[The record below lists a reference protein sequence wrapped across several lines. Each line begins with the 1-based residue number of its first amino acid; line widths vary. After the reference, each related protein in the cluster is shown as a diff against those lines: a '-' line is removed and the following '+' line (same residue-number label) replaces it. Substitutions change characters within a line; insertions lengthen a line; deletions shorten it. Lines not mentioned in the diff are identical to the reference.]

1 MRFRGRRSLNFICLI
16 RLLIC
21 TICILISIFI
31 FHIIYTII
39 IYNYFIQTYQ
49 FSTEPFWKDNRT
61 IHDKILLPTIS
72 IENVNLSNATIVIA
86 ACCRNVRKN
95 LGVFQKHIRSITAFF
110 HDYRIYLGE
119 SDSHDETLSL
129 LYDWQKSDADH
140 VRVHTKGH
148 QRWYGLSRTNRIASC
163 RNTLLQQAREELSS
177 FDYYLVIDVDVG
189 ACTNRI
195 ASCRNTLLQ
204 QAREEL
210 SSFDYYLVID
220 VDVGACTSFDVKDF
234 LSNFIYPDSSWLA
247 MTATQR
253 SEYYDIWALRIESI
267 IPYDCWQLINEL
279 TSFFIDNSY
288 LTERL
293 VNIHQK
299 PIPRNISL
307 IQVESAFGGAAIYNA
322 KYLHKD
328 CSYIG
333 KYEGYWWWSSS
344 QCEHVPFHRC
354 IQQYAQEQKIYINPQ
369 FQIC

>member
-189 ACTNRI
+189 ACT
-195 ASCRNTLLQ
+195 
-204 QAREEL
+204 
-210 SSFDYYLVID
+210 
-220 VDVGACTSFDVKDF
+220 SFDVKDF